1 MRKLISLAVMALFTI
16 GAFAQTE
23 TKKEEVKG
31 PGISFDKMV
40 HDYGDVVKGG
50 DGESTFTFT
59 NTGTEPLIL
68 SAVRSSCG
76 CTTPFWTSE
85 PVMPGKT
92 GEIKVRY
99 NTNSVGTINKSVTVS
114 SNAVNSPSTILRITG
129 KVTE

>member
-1 MRKLISLAVMALFTI
+1 MKKLISLAVMALFTV

-23 TKKEEVKG
+23 SKKEEVKG